1 MATQIWGG
9 GGGPPAYATVHVNS
23 DGTVVL
29 TTGTQDIGTGTRT
42 VLAQICA
49 DELGVELDDVQVR
62 LGDTDNPYGPISAG
76 SLTVASVGPAVRIAA
91 RDAREQLLGAV
102 VEQARLRFVAKDA
115 AGVLAHLAD
124 NYRSGGLTKPDVRQQ
139 LLALYSL
146 YEALRARV
154 QVDHVEMVDGDVW
167 FYTTGEVTGR
177 LPLVG
182 WVTVLSW
189 QREPEVA
196 RRQGEVWRLVGFQD

>member
-1 MATQIWGG
+1 VRFEGRLLPRGLLLLLLWTSASGTTAAPRVATPA
-9 GGGPPAYATVHVNS
+9 PP
-23 DGTVVL
+23 GT
-29 TTGTQDIGTGTRT
+29 
-42 VLAQICA
+42 A
-49 DELGVELDDVQVR
+49 EE
-62 LGDTDNPYGPISAG
+62 
-76 SLTVASVGPAVRIAA
+76 
-91 RDAREQLLGAV
+91 LGAV

-124 NYRSGGLTKPDVRQQ
+124 NYRSGGLTKSDVRQQ

-146 YEALRARV
+146 YEQLRARV
-154 QVDHVEMVDGDVW
+154 QLDHVDMVDGDVW

>member
-1 MATQIWGG
+1 M
-9 GGGPPAYATVHVNS
+9 
-23 DGTVVL
+23 
-29 TTGTQDIGTGTRT
+29 
-42 VLAQICA
+42 
-49 DELGVELDDVQVR
+49 
-62 LGDTDNPYGPISAG
+62 
-76 SLTVASVGPAVRIAA
+76 
-91 RDAREQLLGAV
+91 

-115 AGVLAHLAD
+115 AGVLAYLAD
-124 NYRSGGLTKPDVRQQ
+124 NYRSAGLTKPDVRQQ

-146 YEALRARV
+146 YEELRARV
-154 QVDHVEMVDGDVW
+154 QVNHVEVVDGDMW

-196 RRQGEVWRLVGFQD
+196 RRHGNAWRVVGFQD

>member
-1 MATQIWGG
+1 MRIL
-9 GGGPPAYATVHVNS
+9 PAALL
-23 DGTVVL
+23 VL
-29 TTGTQDIGTGTRT
+29 
-42 VLAQICA
+42 LLC
-49 DELGVELDDVQVR
+49 L
-62 LGDTDNPYGPISAG
+62 SA
-76 SLTVASVGPAVRIAA
+76 ASTIAA
-91 RDAREQLLGAV
+91 PRVATPAPPGTAQELSAV

-146 YEALRARV
+146 YEQLRARV
-154 QVDHVEMVDGDVW
+154 QLDHVEMVDGDVW

-196 RRQGEVWRLVGFQD
+196 RRQGQVWRVVGFQD

>member
-1 MATQIWGG
+1 MR
-9 GGGPPAYATVHVNS
+9 S
-23 DGTVVL
+23 DGILPGALLVL
-29 TTGTQDIGTGTRT
+29 LLWTSASGTPTASRVATPAPPGT
-42 VLAQICA
+42 A
-49 DELGVELDDVQVR
+49 EE
-62 LGDTDNPYGPISAG
+62 
-76 SLTVASVGPAVRIAA
+76 
-91 RDAREQLLGAV
+91 LGAV

-115 AGVLAHLAD
+115 AGVLAHVAD

-146 YEALRARV
+146 YEVLRARV
-154 QVDHVEMVDGDVW
+154 RVDHVEVVDGDVW
-167 FYTTGEVTGR
+167 LYTTGEITGR

-196 RRQGEVWRLVGFQD
+196 RRQGESWRLVGFQN

>member
-1 MATQIWGG
+1 MLLVALLVLLLLASASGTTAAPRVATPA
-9 GGGPPAYATVHVNS
+9 PP
-23 DGTVVL
+23 GT
-29 TTGTQDIGTGTRT
+29 
-42 VLAQICA
+42 A
-49 DELGVELDDVQVR
+49 EE
-62 LGDTDNPYGPISAG
+62 
-76 SLTVASVGPAVRIAA
+76 
-91 RDAREQLLGAV
+91 LGAV
-102 VEQARLRFVAKDA
+102 VEQARQRFVAKDA
-115 AGVLAHLAD
+115 AGVLAHVAD

-146 YEALRARV
+146 YEELRARV
-154 QVDHVEMVDGDVW
+154 RLDHVEIVDGDVW

>member
-1 MATQIWGG
+1 MLPVALLLLLLWASPSGTTTAPRVATPA
-9 GGGPPAYATVHVNS
+9 PP
-23 DGTVVL
+23 GT
-29 TTGTQDIGTGTRT
+29 
-42 VLAQICA
+42 A
-49 DELGVELDDVQVR
+49 EE
-62 LGDTDNPYGPISAG
+62 
-76 SLTVASVGPAVRIAA
+76 
-91 RDAREQLLGAV
+91 LGAV
-102 VEQARLRFVAKDA
+102 VEQVRRRFVAKDP
-115 AGVLAHLAD
+115 AGVLAHVAD
-124 NYRSGGLTKPDVRQQ
+124 NYRSGGLTKPEVRQQ

-154 QVDHVEMVDGDVW
+154 QIDRVEMVDGGVW

-196 RRQGEVWRLVGFQD
+196 QRQGNAWRLIGFQD

>member
-1 MATQIWGG
+1 VSFHGKHLSIL
-9 GGGPPAYATVHVNS
+9 PAAML
-23 DGTVVL
+23 VL
-29 TTGTQDIGTGTRT
+29 LLWTSASGTGTAPRVAT
-42 VLAQICA
+42 PAPPGMAQELAA
-49 DELGVELDDVQVR
+49 L
-62 LGDTDNPYGPISAG
+62 
-76 SLTVASVGPAVRIAA
+76 
-91 RDAREQLLGAV
+91 

-115 AGVLAHLAD
+115 AGVLAHVAE
-124 NYRSGGLTKPDVRQQ
+124 NYRSSGMTKADVRQQ

-146 YEALRARV
+146 YEAVRAQV
-154 QVDHVEMVDGDVW
+154 QVDHVEIVDGDTW
-167 FYTTGEVTGR
+167 FYTTGVVTGR

>member
-1 MATQIWGG
+1 MRIL
-9 GGGPPAYATVHVNS
+9 PAALL
-23 DGTVVL
+23 VL
-29 TTGTQDIGTGTRT
+29 LLCG
-42 VLAQICA
+42 
-49 DELGVELDDVQVR
+49 
-62 LGDTDNPYGPISAG
+62 SA
-76 SLTVASVGPAVRIAA
+76 SSTIAA
-91 RDAREQLLGAV
+91 PRVATPAPPGTAEELSVV
-102 VEQARLRFVAKDA
+102 VEQARLRFVARDA

-146 YEALRARV
+146 YEELRARV
-154 QVDHVEMVDGDVW
+154 QLDHVEMVDGDVW

-196 RRQGEVWRLVGFQD
+196 RRQGQVWRVVGLQD

>member
-1 MATQIWGG
+1 MSFDRRRVIVLSGALLVLLLLWVSASGTSTAPRVATPA
-9 GGGPPAYATVHVNS
+9 PP
-23 DGTVVL
+23 GT
-29 TTGTQDIGTGTRT
+29 
-42 VLAQICA
+42 AE
-49 DELGVELDDVQVR
+49 ELGAL
-62 LGDTDNPYGPISAG
+62 
-76 SLTVASVGPAVRIAA
+76 
-91 RDAREQLLGAV
+91 
-102 VEQARLRFVAKDA
+102 VEQARQRFVAKDA

-124 NYRSGGLTKPDVRQQ
+124 NYRSSGLTKPDVRQQ
-139 LLALYSL
+139 LLAMYSL

-154 QVDHVEMVDGDVW
+154 QVNHVEMVDGDVW

-196 RRQGEVWRLVGFQD
+196 RRQGEVWRVVGFQD